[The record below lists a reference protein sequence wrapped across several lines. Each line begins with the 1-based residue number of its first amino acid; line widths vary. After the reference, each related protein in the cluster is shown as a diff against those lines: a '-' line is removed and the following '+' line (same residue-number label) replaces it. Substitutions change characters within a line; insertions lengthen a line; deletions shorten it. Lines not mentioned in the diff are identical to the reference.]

1 MMVFDEG
8 NHPQNYGRTIQISE
22 LVKLNLMKN
31 HELIGGIYGM
41 NMGIWYTLTSFGQSH
56 FEQKSKHC
64 PFLLELGMKPLKEPW
79 NEGV

>member
-1 MMVFDEG
+1 M
-8 NHPQNYGRTIQISE
+8 R
-22 LVKLNLMKN
+22 N
-31 HELIGGIYGM
+31 HELFGGIYGM